1 MKIEK
6 VNENQIR
13 CILSKEDLA
22 DRQIKL
28 SELAY
33 GSEKAK
39 VLFRD
44 MIEQANDQF
53 GFEVDDIPLMI
64 EAIPLSGENIILQI
78 TKVEYP
84 EELDT
89 RFSKFSA
96 SNEEEDSLETE
107 TMSLFEELQ
116 GADDVLGLFQKMK
129 EDLEEQIEEKE
140 KHPENVG
147 IVKEIDE
154 HVETAKSAK
163 KKEIPTNLTK
173 MYEFQT
179 LDQLERLA
187 RILGGY
193 YTGENDLYKDEK
205 KNRYYLLIRKSTHS
219 PEEFNKVCNII
230 TEYASYK
237 KYTSA
242 AEAFFKEHGKLIVKG
257 NALQVLEGVGN

>member
-6 VNENQIR
+6 INENQIR
-13 CILSKEDLA
+13 CILSKDDLA

-33 GSEKAK
+33 GSDKAK
-39 VLFRD
+39 RLFHD
-44 MIEQANDQF
+44 MIEQANDEF

-96 SNEEEDSLETE
+96 SAEDEESQGNAEADMFSD
-107 TMSLFEELQ
+107 MQ
-116 GADDVLGLFQKMK
+116 GADDILDVFQKMK
-129 EDLEEQIEEKE
+129 EDLEKQVEEKSNSDVVLE
-140 KHPENVG
+140 Q
-147 IVKEIDE
+147 
-154 HVETAKSAK
+154 KSTK
-163 KKEIPTNLTK
+163 KKTK
-173 MYEFQT
+173 AENFTKLYEFRK
-179 LDQLERLA
+179 LEEIERLA
-187 RILGGY
+187 VVLGNY
-193 YTGENDLYKDEK
+193 YKGENDLYKDEK
-205 KNRYYLLIRKSTHS
+205 KRCFYLLVRKSAHS

-230 TEYASYK
+230 SEYAICK

-242 AEAFFKEHGKLIVKG
+242 TEAFFKEHGKLILKG
-257 NALQVLEGVGN
+257 KALQVLEEVAD

>member
-6 VNENQIR
+6 VNDNQIR

-44 MIEQANDQF
+44 MIEQANDEF

-96 SNEEEDSLETE
+96 TDEEDEISTKEEDSLFSD
-107 TMSLFEELQ
+107 MQ

-129 EDLEEQIEEKE
+129 EDLEKQVEEKE
-140 KHPENVG
+140 KHPEKVG
-147 IVKEIDE
+147 MVKDVIEE
-154 HVETAKSAK
+154 SKPTK
-163 KKEIPTNLTK
+163 KKEIPANVTK
-173 MYEFQT
+173 MYEFRN
-179 LDQLERLA
+179 LDQIERLA
-187 RILGGY
+187 GVLAGY
-193 YTGENDLYKDEK
+193 YQGENDIYKDEK
-205 KNRYYLLIRKSTHS
+205 KNRYYLLIRKGNHT

-230 TEYASYK
+230 SEYASYK

-242 AEAFFKEHGKLIVKG
+242 AEAFFKEHGKLIVKDK
-257 NALQVLEGVGN
+257 ALQVMGEI

>member
-22 DRQIKL
+22 DRQLKL

-39 VLFRD
+39 SLFRD
-44 MIEQANDQF
+44 MIEQANDEF

-89 RFSKFSA
+89 RFSKFSTG
-96 SNEEEDSLETE
+96 EGEEDDSETE
-107 TMSLFEELQ
+107 DISMFSDMQ
-116 GADDVLGLFQKMK
+116 GADDVLDLFKKMK
-129 EDLEEQIEEKE
+129 EDLEKQVEEKE
-140 KHPENVG
+140 KHPEQVG
-147 IVKEIDE
+147 VVKQKPEE
-154 HVETAKSAK
+154 QKSVK
-163 KKEIPTNLTK
+163 KKELPANLTK
-173 MYEFQT
+173 MYEFRN
-179 LDQLERLA
+179 LDQIERLSGV
-187 RILGGY
+187 LGHY
-193 YTGENDLYKDEK
+193 YRGENDLYKDEK
-205 KNRYYLLIRKSTHS
+205 KNRYYLLVRKSAHS

-230 TEYASYK
+230 SEYASFY
-237 KYTSA
+237 KYTPA
-242 AEAFFKEHGKLIVKG
+242 TEAFFKEHGKLIVKG
-257 NALQVLEGVGN
+257 NALQVMREVYN

>member
-13 CILSKEDLA
+13 CTLSKKDLA

-39 VLFRD
+39 GLFRD
-44 MIEQANDQF
+44 MIEQANYEF

-89 RFSKFSA
+89 RFSKFS
-96 SNEEEDSLETE
+96 EEGEDEDASLE
-107 TMSLFEELQ
+107 SSILPELQ
-116 GADDVLGLFQKMK
+116 GEKADVL
-129 EDLEEQIEEKE
+129 
-140 KHPENVG
+140 
-147 IVKEIDE
+147 
-154 HVETAKSAK
+154 S
-163 KKEIPTNLTK
+163 NLTK
-173 MYEFQT
+173 MFEFKNLEQM
-179 LDQLERLA
+179 ERLA
-187 RILGGY
+187 QVLGGFY
-193 YTGENDLYKDEK
+193 DGENDLYKDES
-205 KNRYYLLIRKSTHS
+205 KNRLYLLIQKSNHT

-230 TEYASYK
+230 SEYAIHR
-237 KYTSA
+237 KYVPA
-242 AEAFFKEHGKLIVKG
+242 KEAFLKEHGKLLVKG
-257 NALQVLEGVGN
+257 NALQVIESIG

>member
-13 CILSKEDLA
+13 CTLTREDLA

-39 VLFRD
+39 RLFRD
-44 MIEQANDQF
+44 MIEQANDEF
-53 GFEVDDIPLMI
+53 GFEVDDIPVMI

-89 RFSKFSA
+89 RFSKFSESTDA
-96 SNEEEDSLETE
+96 DGYEEGNEAN
-107 TMSLFEELQ
+107 LFSEMQ
-116 GADDVLGLFQKMK
+116 GADDILGLFQKMK
-129 EDLEEQIEEKE
+129 EDLEQQVEEKE

-147 IVKEIDE
+147 VVKEDPKPEKATISK
-154 HVETAKSAK
+154 TQS
-163 KKEIPTNLTK
+163 TNLTK
-173 MYEFQT
+173 LFEART
-179 LDQLERLA
+179 LDQFERLA
-187 RILGGY
+187 HVLEGY
-193 YTGENDLYKDEK
+193 YTGENDLYKDVS
-205 KNRYYLLIRKSTHS
+205 KNRYYLLVRKSAHT

-230 TEYASYK
+230 SEYASSK
-237 KYTSA
+237 KYTSVT
-242 AEAFFKEHGKLIVKG
+242 EAFLKEHGKLILK
-257 NALQVLEGVGN
+257 NDALQVLETIANS